1 MAVSA
6 MKRLRRRR
14 TSSSAT
20 YRAPDSASSA
30 RSRISAIRTWLLPA
44 IQSAILD
51 NASRYVRRG
60 GTLVYS
66 TCTVLPE
73 ENERVTDAFLRA
85 HLDFTYDTFALPGPI
100 GTVEG
105 HITLWPQRHG
115 TDGFYICRMTRK
127 E

>member
-1 MAVSA
+1 M
-6 MKRLRRRR
+6 
-14 TSSSAT
+14 
-20 YRAPDSASSA
+20 
-30 RSRISAIRTWLLPA
+30 
-44 IQSAILD
+44 
-51 NASRYVRRG
+51 
-60 GTLVYS
+60 LVYS

-85 HLDFTYDTFALPGPI
+85 HPDFTYDAFALPDPI